1 MLREANVQLYDS
13 LPAEYFD
20 ADVSD
25 HDEIEYKFSLSKA
38 SYERLLNLGSVR
50 TERVLKMRNHYF
62 DTRDFRLYSKKA
74 RLRFRITNRT
84 DGEVTLKLP
93 SSKVV
98 SSQHPPKICRE
109 ITAFASPEELY
120 AMIEGER
127 DIDLPKEIKS
137 KLPVGQKKLLY
148 LGQIKTK
155 RTLLRLPNGL
165 EIEVDKAKI
174 LDETIYEIEIEIG
187 AGTNAEAIF
196 DYVTRFLKLN
206 DIENEPTEV
215 SKSKRFFSKIL
226 SR

>member
-1 MLREANVQLYDS
+1 MQGAVGLRFWHAALIPTFVFSFSAAFAARKQECRVAMLREANVQLYDS
-13 LPAEYFD
+13 LAAEYFD

-98 SSQHPPKICRE
+98 SSQHPRR
-109 ITAFASPEELY
+109 FAGKSRPSPHP
-120 AMIEGER
+120 R
-127 DIDLPKEIKS
+127 NSTP
-137 KLPVGQKKLLY
+137 
-148 LGQIKTK
+148 
-155 RTLLRLPNGL
+155 
-165 EIEVDKAKI
+165 
-174 LDETIYEIEIEIG
+174 
-187 AGTNAEAIF
+187 
-196 DYVTRFLKLN
+196 
-206 DIENEPTEV
+206 
-215 SKSKRFFSKIL
+215 
-226 SR
+226 